1 MKDAIEAENP
11 LSRYWCRVKL
21 PSFCSSWNKG
31 ERKRL
36 FSLLFS
42 ALNHVILKP

>member
-11 LSRYWCRVKL
+11 LSRYWCRVEL
-21 PSFCSSWNKG
+21 PLFWLLLGQRGAKP
-31 ERKRL
+31 L
-36 FSLLFS
+36 FSLLLS